1 MAFASLRQFFARSAA
16 AAALALAT
24 LAPAQAGL
32 VVATWDPAYGS
43 PFPNLGWR
51 GEVKI
56 DVPQACL
63 GLGGAQDHLVSEPGC
78 SPMTVVSALV
88 FFYDVGS
95 PSTVIETLDFT
106 SLLVVD
112 SVSLF
117 NPFEVVGFNAH
128 GTGFLPSTSTQAQ
141 AFGDN
146 AEFSLWMEGCGDC
159 NSGNIHLDWQVT
171 SSACPASAVCSGT
184 NVNPPTNLRF
194 SVVPEPATLALIGL
208 GLLGASG
215 ARRRR
220 R

>member
-16 AAALALAT
+16 AAALALAA

-51 GEVKI
+51 GEVKV

-63 GLGGAQDHLVSEPGC
+63 ALGGSQDHAVAPPDC
-78 SPMTVVSALV
+78 DPVTVLSAQV
-88 FFYDVGS
+88 FFYVVGT
-95 PSTVIETLDFT
+95 PNTVIETLDFT
-106 SLLVVD
+106 SLLVID
-112 SVSLF
+112 SVSLA
-117 NPFEVVGFNAH
+117 NAFEVVGFNAH
-128 GTGFLPSTSTQAQ
+128 STAFVPSSSPQAV

-146 AEFSLWMEGCGDC
+146 ADFSLSMEACGDC
-159 NSGNIHLDWQVT
+159 GTASIHLDWQVT

>member
-1 MAFASLRQFFARSAA
+1 MRLSTLRQFFARTAA
-16 AAALALAT
+16 TAALALAAI
-24 LAPAQAGL
+24 APAQAGL
-32 VVATWDPAYGS
+32 VVATWDPAYGT

-51 GEVKI
+51 GEVKV

-63 GLGGAQDHLVSEPGC
+63 ALGGAQDHLVSEIGC

-88 FFYDVGS
+88 FFYDLS
-95 PSTVIETLDFT
+95 DPNTVIETLDFT

-117 NPFEVVGFNAH
+117 NAFEVVGFNAH
-128 GTGFLPSTSTQAQ
+128 GTGFAPSTSLQAQ
-141 AFGDN
+141 TFGDN

-159 NSGNIHLDWQVT
+159 NSGDIHLDWQVT
-171 SSACPASAVCSGT
+171 SSACPASAVCAGT
-184 NVNPPTNLRF
+184 NANSPTNLRF
-194 SVVPEPATLALIGL
+194 SVVPEPATMALIGL
-208 GLLGASG
+208 GLLGAAT